1 MRNYLGIDYG
11 KKRTGVALSF
21 GKFGEP
27 YCVLEHKDDLE
38 LIAKITGIIKEKK
51 IDEIVV
57 GVSEGEMSVKQREF
71 ANLLKRKSGKKVH
84 LVDETLSS
92 VEALDKAIKAGKSR
106 KKRRNFL
113 DAYSASLIL
122 ERFFDYN

>member
-1 MRNYLGIDYG
+1 MRNYLAIDYG
-11 KKRTGVALSF
+11 VKRTGVALSF

-27 YCVLEHKDDLE
+27 YCVLEHKDDFE
-38 LIAKITGIIKEKK
+38 LIAKIIRIIEEKN

-57 GVSEGEMSVKQREF
+57 GVSEGKMGMKQKEF
-71 ANLLKRKSGKKVH
+71 ANLLKRESGKKVH

-92 VEALDKAIKAGKSR
+92 VEALERSIKAGKSR
-106 KKRRNFL
+106 QKRRNFL
-113 DAYSASLIL
+113 DAYAASLIL